1 MKLGEEK
8 QLKMK
13 KIEAKTK
20 KQIKK
25 NKWEWDGK
33 ENQSEEAKEMMN
45 GFFKPFSFVKVIEPL
60 KGLPSMM
67 IWKDSSF
74 KREEE

>member
-1 MKLGEEK
+1 MKLSEEK
-8 QLKMK
+8 QLKNQLKMK
-13 KIEAKTK
+13 MKM
-20 KQIKK
+20 
-25 NKWEWDGK
+25 K
-33 ENQSEEAKEMMN
+33 EKSIQWGQSEEDKEMMN